1 MNKYIILLFGGL
13 LGFSSCNDFLD
24 LKPQDKVTPEDFLWT
39 ESDLASYAVKHYEFT
54 THDGYNIG
62 VWKEDNHTDNQ
73 ATSSFDTRWVPGE
86 WKVKE
91 SYDKREN
98 DPWNFDAIRELNY
111 FLEIVIPRYEEKQI
125 TGVDANIRQYIGEIY
140 FQRAWK
146 YFGKLQTFGDFP
158 IVKNTLPDEKEP
170 LTEASKRQPRNEV
183 AKFIL
188 SDLDEALSYLS
199 NTPLGGKNRITRNA
213 ALLVKS
219 RVALFEASWLTYH
232 KGTNLVPGGPG
243 WPGKEFSG
251 SLDTDIS
258 FFLDEC
264 KKAASELADQG
275 LLAENIDGER
285 KMGNPYF
292 AQFSLEDGRMSGNSL
307 VEEI

>member
-125 TGVDANIRQYIGEIY
+125 TGVDAN
-140 FQRAWK
+140 
-146 YFGKLQTFGDFP
+146 LH
-158 IVKNTLPDEKEP
+158 KN
-170 LTEASKRQPRNEV
+170 
-183 AKFIL
+183 
-188 SDLDEALSYLS
+188 
-199 NTPLGGKNRITRNA
+199 
-213 ALLVKS
+213 
-219 RVALFEASWLTYH
+219 
-232 KGTNLVPGGPG
+232 
-243 WPGKEFSG
+243 
-251 SLDTDIS
+251 
-258 FFLDEC
+258 
-264 KKAASELADQG
+264 
-275 LLAENIDGER
+275 
-285 KMGNPYF
+285 
-292 AQFSLEDGRMSGNSL
+292 
-307 VEEI
+307 